1 MLAGHGA
8 IDANARETIYNTPR
22 LLSTLATYAAMR
34 GDVEILERAAQN
46 SPSPDRFCDLAV
58 WSAAEGD
65 TAKAEKCLQ
74 TAHYMIPCK
83 IRPQYELYRLY
94 AAKGDTAMARTVVE
108 KLMSS
113 GIEAKSSAALR
124 MTGEMKRFYKNT
136 ME

>member
-1 MLAGHGA
+1 
-8 IDANARETIYNTPR
+8 
-22 LLSTLATYAAMR
+22 
-34 GDVEILERAAQN
+34 
-46 SPSPDRFCDLAV
+46 
-58 WSAAEGD
+58 
-65 TAKAEKCLQ
+65 
-74 TAHYMIPCK
+74 MIPCK

-108 KLMSS
+108 ELMSS